1 MKSFRIFVLN
11 TQSESNPVIKE
22 ALDPIGCD
30 FKISDPEDY
39 KTSFDTFNANV
50 FIYITDEINKEL
62 TSFFKQFKTNKKIP
76 FVLGVV
82 KSELSKIEVKKG
94 AKFDGIFHLPIDAY
108 NLKEMISSSIK
119 YYRLQTRFS
128 SIYTEAFQIHYTLD
142 KNFKI
147 KSISEYASRY
157 LGYKKDELLQAD
169 LDTLTVNEDTE
180 YVKDIYSKLGNEN
193 THANLEYRKMH
204 KEGNHVWFSEQVTYS
219 VNDLGDIEY
228 HISCQDITEQKQIYH
243 KLKLNEERLLL
254 AIESAN
260 QGIWDKNLT
269 ANELIVTPSFN
280 KILKYPEEYDM
291 STSYYWEKVIHQDDV
306 KNVQQVI
313 DESLANN
320 TGIYR
325 VEYRA
330 KCFDGVVI
338 WIEEQ
343 GKVVEFD
350 KMNNP
355 TRITGVIRDISVKKT
370 YEESLEKS
378 KELAETANQVKSEF
392 LASMSHEIRTPMNT
406 IIGMLSLVLET
417 NLSSEQE
424 EYLMLVNSASNHLLS
439 IINDILDLS
448 KIEAGKVTFEEKEF
462 IFRNTVKEVIDSF
475 RNEVEKKN
483 IQLNHAIDQEV
494 PIRLIGDSG
503 HIKQILYNLVGNAM
517 KFTHEGHCSL
527 SVKKESTDEANNKIK
542 LHFEMRDTGIGIGED
557 KLATIFES
565 FSQAHSTTKRHY
577 EGTGLGLAITHKL
590 VEKMGGEIKVES
602 IVNEGSKFTF
612 TLELKT
618 IKTESSNSG
627 QQAKLNLRAP
637 VPDEDALNILIAED
651 NKLNQKLITR
661 LVHNKGHK
669 FTLTENGLEAVQ
681 AMRTDKFDLILM
693 DIQMPEMDGIEA
705 TVNIRNDISGEFDPN
720 IPIVAVTAYAF
731 AEDRE
736 RCYDAGM
743 NDFIPKPINNAKL
756 ESVLNKVIEEK
767 KNA

>member
-1 MKSFRIFVLN
+1 
-11 TQSESNPVIKE
+11 
-22 ALDPIGCD
+22 
-30 FKISDPEDY
+30 
-39 KTSFDTFNANV
+39 
-50 FIYITDEINKEL
+50 
-62 TSFFKQFKTNKKIP
+62 
-76 FVLGVV
+76 
-82 KSELSKIEVKKG
+82 
-94 AKFDGIFHLPIDAY
+94 
-108 NLKEMISSSIK
+108 
-119 YYRLQTRFS
+119 
-128 SIYTEAFQIHYTLD
+128 
-142 KNFKI
+142 
-147 KSISEYASRY
+147 
-157 LGYKKDELLQAD
+157 
-169 LDTLTVNEDTE
+169 
-180 YVKDIYSKLGNEN
+180 
-193 THANLEYRKMH
+193 
-204 KEGNHVWFSEQVTYS
+204 
-219 VNDLGDIEY
+219 
-228 HISCQDITEQKQIYH
+228 
-243 KLKLNEERLLL
+243 
-254 AIESAN
+254 
-260 QGIWDKNLT
+260 
-269 ANELIVTPSFN
+269 
-280 KILKYPEEYDM
+280 EEYDM

-618 IKTESSNSG
+618 I
-627 QQAKLNLRAP
+627 
-637 VPDEDALNILIAED
+637 
-651 NKLNQKLITR
+651 
-661 LVHNKGHK
+661 
-669 FTLTENGLEAVQ
+669 
-681 AMRTDKFDLILM
+681 
-693 DIQMPEMDGIEA
+693 
-705 TVNIRNDISGEFDPN
+705 
-720 IPIVAVTAYAF
+720 
-731 AEDRE
+731 
-736 RCYDAGM
+736 
-743 NDFIPKPINNAKL
+743 
-756 ESVLNKVIEEK
+756 
-767 KNA
+767 

>member
-1 MKSFRIFVLN
+1 
-11 TQSESNPVIKE
+11 
-22 ALDPIGCD
+22 
-30 FKISDPEDY
+30 
-39 KTSFDTFNANV
+39 
-50 FIYITDEINKEL
+50 
-62 TSFFKQFKTNKKIP
+62 
-76 FVLGVV
+76 
-82 KSELSKIEVKKG
+82 
-94 AKFDGIFHLPIDAY
+94 
-108 NLKEMISSSIK
+108 
-119 YYRLQTRFS
+119 
-128 SIYTEAFQIHYTLD
+128 
-142 KNFKI
+142 
-147 KSISEYASRY
+147 
-157 LGYKKDELLQAD
+157 
-169 LDTLTVNEDTE
+169 
-180 YVKDIYSKLGNEN
+180 
-193 THANLEYRKMH
+193 
-204 KEGNHVWFSEQVTYS
+204 
-219 VNDLGDIEY
+219 
-228 HISCQDITEQKQIYH
+228 
-243 KLKLNEERLLL
+243 
-254 AIESAN
+254 
-260 QGIWDKNLT
+260 
-269 ANELIVTPSFN
+269 
-280 KILKYPEEYDM
+280 M